1 MYTTIVLKHKQ
12 KKCNKEMLVVKW
24 ESLALKAEELFFYR
38 AQKGQQFQNVLLFMQ
53 TPGVL

>member
-1 MYTTIVLKHKQ
+1 
-12 KKCNKEMLVVKW
+12 MLVVKW